1 MIVTWSWGRGMNGEW
16 ESMTVDELFA
26 LHEQMAVVLRAR
38 LVAKKGALERRLQQL
53 NQQSKLIETVK
64 PGLTGLLMSLGHCG
78 CAWKL
83 LPLVSNL

>member
-1 MIVTWSWGRGMNGEW
+1 
-16 ESMTVDELFA
+16 MTIDDLFA
-26 LHEQMAVVLRAR
+26 LREQMHEVLSAT
-38 LVAKKGALERRLQQL
+38 LKAKKLELERRLQQL

-64 PGLTGLLMSLGHCG
+64 PGLQGLLLSFGHCG

>member
-1 MIVTWSWGRGMNGEW
+1 MKSEW
-16 ESMTVDELFA
+16 ESMTINDLLA
-26 LHEQMAVVLRAR
+26 LREQMQEVLSAKIK
-38 LVAKKGALERRLQQL
+38 AKKVELERRLRQL

-64 PGLTGLLMSLGHCG
+64 PGLSGLLLSFGHCG

>member
-1 MIVTWSWGRGMNGEW
+1 MQSEW
-16 ESMTVDELFA
+16 ESMTIDDLFA
-26 LHEQMAVVLRAR
+26 LREQMQEVLS
-38 LVAKKGALERRLQQL
+38 AKLKGKKVELERRLRQL

-64 PGLTGLLMSLGHCG
+64 PGLSGLLMTFGHCG